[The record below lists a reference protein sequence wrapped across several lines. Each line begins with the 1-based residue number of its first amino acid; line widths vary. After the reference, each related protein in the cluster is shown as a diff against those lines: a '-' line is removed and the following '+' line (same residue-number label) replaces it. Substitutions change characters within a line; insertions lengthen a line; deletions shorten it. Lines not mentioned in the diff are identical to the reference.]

1 LYYFCLFSFTLGIT
15 ELHTCS
21 SSPLSTVYQ
30 DSGEGGGEPPFTR
43 TRYFIGEFFIRGGM
57 AKSDSFF
64 IRATLQTTDDN
75 AFYQES
81 IDLGA
86 YVDALGKSVLRIHN
100 IAVSMTDSSGG
111 TPDME
116 AGGAA
121 GEAKNAS
128 TSFQLTTQTQ
138 STLILA
144 SNKSVI
150 AGGLVCAS
158 NLDNA
163 QAGPSIVSDQF
174 DNLPQLWTNGY
185 LVAVDTIYLGGSS
198 STNWVDDVYIT
209 VTMEC
214 TVETMSQAAAMALA
228 LSQQ

>member
-1 LYYFCLFSFTLGIT
+1 
-15 ELHTCS
+15 
-21 SSPLSTVYQ
+21 
-30 DSGEGGGEPPFTR
+30 
-43 TRYFIGEFFIRGGM
+43 M

>member
-1 LYYFCLFSFTLGIT
+1 M
-15 ELHTCS
+15 
-21 SSPLSTVYQ
+21 P
-30 DSGEGGGEPPFTR
+30 
-43 TRYFIGEFFIRGGM
+43 
-57 AKSDSFF
+57 KSDSFF
-64 IRATLQTTDDN
+64 IRATLATTDDN
-75 AFYQES
+75 AFYQEAV
-81 IDLGA
+81 DLGA

-100 IAVSMTDSSGG
+100 IAVAMTDANGG

-116 AGGAA
+116 ASGTA
-121 GEAKNAS
+121 GETKNAS
-128 TSFQLTTQTQ
+128 TSFQLTTQSQT
-138 STLILA
+138 SLILA

-150 AGGLVCAS
+150 ASGLSCAA
-158 NLDNA
+158 NQDNA
-163 QAGPSIVSDQF
+163 VAGPSFVSHDF

-185 LVAVDTIYLGGSS
+185 LVAVDEIYLGGSS

>member
-1 LYYFCLFSFTLGIT
+1 
-15 ELHTCS
+15 
-21 SSPLSTVYQ
+21 
-30 DSGEGGGEPPFTR
+30 
-43 TRYFIGEFFIRGGM
+43 M

-64 IRATLQTTDDN
+64 IRHTTDIGN
-75 AFYQES
+75 ANAYYQDP

-100 IAVSMTDSSGG
+100 IAVQMSDSTGRTSEVTSSGSD
-111 TPDME
+111 PFN
-116 AGGAA
+116 GGAA
-121 GEAKNAS
+121 Q
-128 TSFQLTTQTQ
+128 FQLLTQ
-138 STLILA
+138 SQTDIVLA

-150 AGGLVCAS
+150 SSGRLIAGGSGGV
-158 NLDNA
+158 
-163 QAGPSIVSDQF
+163 PSYVSEDF

-185 LVAVDTIYLGGSS
+185 LVAVDSIFLGGAASAAF
-198 STNWVDDVYIT
+198 DGDVYCT